1 MQNLN
6 APQIIGRA
14 ISRNFLIITYD
25 GLSLQIYTDKLENLH
40 SFEITP
46 MSYKVF
52 YYELIF
58 IPLGC
63 LLALILTL
71 YKGRFSFYIFL
82 LFGGV
87 LLPSLLVEGILAS
100 ASGRSLNLAN
110 LATSLLVTTGTLML
124 FTVKAP
130 TWLPKKAV

>member
-71 YKGRFSFYIFL
+71 YKGRFSFYICEWEEL
-82 LFGGV
+82 KFGKPG
-87 LLPSLLVEGILAS
+87 
-100 ASGRSLNLAN
+100 N
-110 LATSLLVTTGTLML
+110 
-124 FTVKAP
+124 
-130 TWLPKKAV
+130 